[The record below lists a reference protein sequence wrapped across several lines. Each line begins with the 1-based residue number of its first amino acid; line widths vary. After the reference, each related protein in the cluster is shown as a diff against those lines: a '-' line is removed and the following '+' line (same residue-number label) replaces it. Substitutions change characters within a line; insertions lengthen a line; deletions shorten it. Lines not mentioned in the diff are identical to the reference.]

1 MSYLDPLTPKC
12 TELLLEYVQLG
23 VLLVLT
29 LLYLV
34 PSSIFLKRYGKH
46 LDSFSSWMILVYL
59 FGFLSNRVCMPHT
72 HVIVNLTFEGLDIWL
87 KHVLIDRSREIK
99 VDDDFKD
106 CPYIALIRR
115 DAYFRRL
122 KSLSQ
127 AMNFFEHQ
135 AFIISF
141 NFFIFKL

>member
-1 MSYLDPLTPKC
+1 MC
-12 TELLLEYVQLG
+12 
-23 VLLVLT
+23 
-29 LLYLV
+29 
-34 PSSIFLKRYGKH
+34 
-46 LDSFSSWMILVYL
+46 L
-59 FGFLSNRVCMPHT
+59 FDI
-72 HVIVNLTFEGLDIWL
+72 HVVNLTFVGLDIWL
-87 KHVLIDRSREIK
+87 KLILIDKSKDIK

-106 CPYIALIRR
+106 CPYLALIRR
-115 DAYFRRL
+115 DEYFRML